1 MGRGRPTL
9 TFVKLVA
16 ANNDV
21 LDGGDGNDVIIGQR
35 GDDQLAGG
43 AGDDLVVGDSM
54 NNTLPYEMDLP
65 KVMTTLR
72 LFSAD
77 HPADGPA
84 LTAPDNAGGPNSGN
98 PYSLPETGLVI
109 HPALTLNPQELISNA
124 PQLAVD
130 MNSVPTL
137 QPYIAAALPSATA
150 SGQTVTP
157 FIAFV
162 PDVVHH
168 AGALPGNDR
177 INMDANGVPIAD
189 PGNDMIFGDNATF
202 VAPVV
207 SGLAV
212 IDNAAVQNTNEL
224 TGALQALH
232 FAGLDYDQYLHTH
245 AGGVGAAGETNQINI
260 GNDVINGGSGDDVI
274 FGDDA
279 RVVVPSFIGLLVRDA
294 SLKATAL
301 AYYDYLRD
309 FQQITVDVEYA
320 ALESQGQILN
330 ALVADAKASGVVRP
344 KSGVFSDP
352 HYHTLAI
359 GNDSIQ
365 GGDGGDLIIGDAGV
379 VLSPFLV
386 GSALDNGGV
395 GIDSVSKNTL
405 RAVNSALSTD
415 ATLRDRAL
423 ALAIKQHHSN
433 PEANSVEHKFPPRR
447 GYAPH
452 YSGL

>member
-1 MGRGRPTL
+1 M
-9 TFVKLVA
+9 
-16 ANNDV
+16 
-21 LDGGDGNDVIIGQR
+21 
-35 GDDQLAGG
+35 
-43 AGDDLVVGDSM
+43 
-54 NNTLPYEMDLP
+54 
-65 KVMTTLR
+65 
-72 LFSAD
+72 
-77 HPADGPA
+77 
-84 LTAPDNAGGPNSGN
+84 
-98 PYSLPETGLVI
+98 
-109 HPALTLNPQELISNA
+109 
-124 PQLAVD
+124 
-130 MNSVPTL
+130 
-137 QPYIAAALPSATA
+137 
-150 SGQTVTP
+150 TP

-177 INMDANGVPIAD
+177 INVDANGVPIAD

-279 RVVVPSFIGLLVRDA
+279 RVVVPSMIGLQVPEA

-386 GSALDNGGV
+386 GPALDNGGV

-405 RAVNSALSTD
+405 RAVNSALSTE

-433 PEANSVEHKFPPRR
+433 PEANSVEHKFPRAEDMRLIIPDYEYTLASGNDTLSGGSGDDVLVGDSAMLYIPSILSTGLNLGRTPGSLQGEVDSITKGMA
-447 GYAPH
+447 GYLGKGARTAKYLP
-452 YSGL
+452 SAA